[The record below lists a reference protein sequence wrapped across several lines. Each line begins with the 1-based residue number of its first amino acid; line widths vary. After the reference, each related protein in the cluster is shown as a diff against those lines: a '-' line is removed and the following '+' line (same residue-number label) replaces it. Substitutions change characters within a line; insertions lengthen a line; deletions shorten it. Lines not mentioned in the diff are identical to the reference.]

1 MRISFLPRKAF
12 YVIALRGLFFVRFI
26 LQLKV
31 FRLIT
36 YHSDGYVPYDCHLVL
51 FLNLLF
57 NIVSIKILL
66 IL

>member
-1 MRISFLPRKAF
+1 MRISFFATQSILCYCFAWL
-12 YVIALRGLFFVRFI
+12 IFVRFI
-26 LQLKV
+26 LPLKV